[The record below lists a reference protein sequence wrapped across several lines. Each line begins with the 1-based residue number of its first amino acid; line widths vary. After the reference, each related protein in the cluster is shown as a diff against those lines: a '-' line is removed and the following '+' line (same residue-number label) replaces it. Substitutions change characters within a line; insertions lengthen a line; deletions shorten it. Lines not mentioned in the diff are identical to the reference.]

1 MPSKGQMAKFLIPSL
16 VSFFLTLAFLFI
28 NSKSDILNCF
38 PYLETVFKLQ
48 KEYTKKLVNLQG
60 NSNVV
65 KELDRRLGEL
75 NWKIKTH
82 KGFLIDCSFCLGCKK
97 ERLQ

>member
-1 MPSKGQMAKFLIPSL
+1 M
-16 VSFFLTLAFLFI
+16 
-28 NSKSDILNCF
+28 NSKPDIPNCF
-38 PYLETVFKLQ
+38 NYLETVFKLQ

-60 NSNVV
+60 NPNIV

-75 NWKIKTH
+75 NWKIKTY
-82 KGFLIDCSFCLGCKK
+82 KGFLIDCSFCVGCKK